1 MSEELDKVGNI
12 DGDIYYYKKGTDIL
26 HREDGPAVEYLD
38 GGKAWY
44 FEGRLHREGAPAVEW
59 ASGSKEWFVDGK
71 RHREDGPAAIYNDG
85 HSEWW
90 INGEEVSEEE
100 MIGDESAFQVG
111 GDHYAKQPIQPWDYM
126 EACMSEEEFKG
137 YLRGNVIK
145 YVSRYDKKGGLQDID
160 KAMHYLEKLRSLL

>member
-12 DGDIYYYKKGTDIL
+12 DGEIYYYKAGTKIL
-26 HREDGPAVEYLD
+26 HREDGPAIE
-38 GGKAWY
+38 
-44 FEGRLHREGAPAVEW
+44 FS
-59 ASGSKEWFVDGK
+59 SGSKFWYLNGNK
-71 RHREDGPAAIYNDG
+71 HREDGPAIERPDG
-85 HSEWW
+85 TKLWYL
-90 INGEEVSEEE
+90 NGSEVSEEDV
-100 MIGDESAFQVG
+100 MSTDKDYQVG